1 MITGEK
7 ISAEK
12 YHAGICPEPELST
25 GIIKRLIN
33 QTPYH
38 AWLSHPKLNKS
49 LKRKVSNEFDL
60 GTAAHSM
67 LLENDNSNI
76 VVLRPENYL
85 AKNGNVPRGFTN
97 DAIRAARDNARA
109 EGKIPVLE
117 DDFMN
122 VRYMV
127 EQAKKFVGTSEIEN
141 IFDCG
146 KPELSFARKLECG
159 TWIKTRPD
167 FITDDHEVILD
178 YKTTANGANPEQFV
192 RQIFSMG
199 YDIQA
204 SLYSYMNQLVYGIKP
219 SFIFLVQS
227 TEPPFECSLVGA
239 SESMIAVGMEKVMY
253 AIRLWRKCI
262 DTGEFPAYPGNIH
275 WAEAPAY
282 AISAME
288 EKICLADSLE
298 SFQI

>member
-7 ISAEK
+7 ISAEQ

-25 GIIKRLIN
+25 GIIKLLIN

-38 AWLSHPKLNKS
+38 AWLAHPKLNKS
-49 LKRKVSNEFDL
+49 LKREVSTEFDL

-67 LLENDNSNI
+67 LLEGDTSNI

-85 AKNGNVPRGFTN
+85 AKNGNVPKGYTN
-97 DAIRAARDNARA
+97 DAIRTARDNARV

-127 EQAKKFVGTSEIEN
+127 EQAKKFVSGSEIAN
-141 IFDCG
+141 IWESG
-146 KPELSFARKLECG
+146 KPELTFTRKLSCG
-159 TWIKTRPD
+159 TWIKSRPD
-167 FITDDHEVILD
+167 FITDDHEVIVD

-192 RQIFSMG
+192 RQIFSLS
-199 YDIQA
+199 YDVQA
-204 SLYSYMNQLVYGIKP
+204 ALYSYMNELTFGIKP
-219 SFIFLVQS
+219 SFLFLVQS

-239 SESMIAVGMEKVMY
+239 SESLLAVGFEKVRY
-253 AIRLWRKCI
+253 AIREWRKCL
-262 DTGEFPAYPGNIH
+262 DTNAWPAYPGSIFL
-275 WAEAPAY
+275 AEARAHD
-282 AISAME
+282 
-288 EKICLADSLE
+288 LAFAERLAQGE
-298 SFQI
+298 I

>member
-7 ISAEK
+7 ISAVE

-38 AWLSHPKLNKS
+38 AWLGHPKLNKS
-49 LKRKVSNEFDL
+49 LKREVSTEFDL

-67 LLENDNSNI
+67 LLENDSSNI

-97 DAIRAARDNARA
+97 DAIRAARDDTRA
-109 EGKIPVLE
+109 SGKIPVLE

-127 EQAKKFVGTSEIEN
+127 EQTKKFIAGSDIAKEWIY
-141 IFDCG
+141 G
-146 KPELSFARKLECG
+146 QSELSFTRKVDCG

-167 FITDDHEVILD
+167 FITDDHKIIID
-178 YKTTANGANPEQFV
+178 YKTTANGANPERFGK
-192 RQIFSMG
+192 QIFSLS
-199 YDIQA
+199 YDVQA
-204 SLYSYMNQLVYGIKP
+204 ALYSYMNELVFGVKP
-219 SFIFLVQS
+219 SFLFLVQS

-239 SESMIAVGMEKVMY
+239 SESLIAVGMEKVKH
-253 AIRLWRKCI
+253 AIRLWRKCL
-262 DTGEFPAYPGNIH
+262 DTNSWPSYPGVIH
-275 WAEAPAY
+275 WAEARAY
-282 AISAME
+282 DLEFAE
-288 EKICLADSLE
+288 RLAQGD
-298 SFQI
+298 I